1 MDKKDI
7 YEHLAKIY
15 LDASSKKKKTSQI
28 HRNFRNPFFV
38 SVTAVMTFAV
48 VLAFTLTRNT
58 TSLRPETALILLSD
72 AAKIN
77 FHFDPAK
84 RENLSL
90 NLNGL
95 NLTTYRALAF
105 TAKTLNPKNKIRMRV
120 ELTNSFREKSE
131 IYLDY
136 LPGKWKEYRIGL
148 RAFKNISDWS
158 GMYMLSFVT
167 EEWNVKEKKGVVYI
181 DNVRFV
187 K

>member
-15 LDASSKKKKTSQI
+15 LDASSKKKGKPKI

-38 SVTAVMTFAV
+38 GVTLLTVLAV
-48 VLAFTLTRNT
+48 VLFFNFKRNNPGG
-58 TSLRPETALILLSD
+58 PEIALVLLSD

-84 RENLSL
+84 KETLSL

-95 NLTTYRALAF
+95 NLNSYRALAF
-105 TAKTLNPKNKIRMRV
+105 TAKTANPKNQIRLRV
-120 ELTNSFREKSE
+120 ELTNGFREKSE
-131 IYLDY
+131 VYLDY
-136 LPGKWKEYRIGL
+136 LPGKWKEFRINL
-148 RAFKNISDWS
+148 NAFKSISEWS
-158 GMYMLSFVT
+158 EMYMLSFVT
-167 EEWNVKEKKGVVYI
+167 EEWNVKEKKGIAYI
-181 DNVRFV
+181 DNVRFL